1 VFMTSNPAPPEW
13 RYQVI
18 RMVVGG
24 AYPWAGAPG
33 WSYIHNAYQ
42 WALSEMEYQATML
55 GANAVIGVRTIAAD
69 QFYVLVSG
77 TAIWL
82 DAQEPYP
89 PQPKQEHERSRW
101 PASMWDFVVER
112 TRDL

>member
-1 VFMTSNPAPPEW
+1 MFTTTNPALPEW

-24 AYPWAGAPG
+24 AYPFVGAWG
-33 WSYIHNAYQ
+33 SSSINNAYLC
-42 WALSEMEYQATML
+42 ALSEMEYQATML
-55 GANAVIGVRTIAAD
+55 GADAVVGVRIIAAD

-82 DAQEPYP
+82 DEQQPYV
-89 PQPKQEHERSRW
+89 PQPKQEHERSRCW
-101 PASMWDFVVER
+101 WSMWNFVMER